1 MNIEQGANKEEFNW
15 IRPNSSN
22 SKLPPGYFS
31 EEGLLLVVVHVSKTD
46 AQRHRP
52 PLCSQQFSLANY
64 ACANLP
70 FMPLLSATRS
80 PPSDSDAPPTSSS
93 TATTTAAPPPP
104 TSSTGTSPP
113 PPSLPGRR
121 GGGHRHGGHH
131 RRRVGDGRVGGDDGG
146 DDDVEDDPPAA
157 SPAEENCCRWLKEMD
172 SECVCDVLVRL
183 PPFLAKPSHVYSV
196 HVYDGCII
204 TFSCSGRI
212 VP

>member
-1 MNIEQGANKEEFNW
+1 MA
-15 IRPNSSN
+15 SS
-22 SKLPPGYFS
+22 P
-31 EEGLLLVVVHVSKTD
+31 GLLLVVVHVSKTD

-70 FMPLLSATRS
+70 FMPLSTMSS
-80 PPSDSDAPPTSSS
+80 PLQALLTPLSSS
-93 TATTTAAPPPP
+93 TTSTPATPPPP
-104 TSSTGTSPP
+104 TTPTTTPP
-113 PPSLPGRR
+113 PPALSGRR
-121 GGGHRHGGHH
+121 GGGHHQRGRGHH
-131 RRRVGDGRVGGDDGG
+131 RHAGSGSGSASGSASVGVGVGVGVGDGDDA
-146 DDDVEDDPPAA
+146 DDDVDDAPPA

-196 HVYDGCII
+196 HVYDGCVV